1 MTVKEEPVSHTH
13 TTCPHCGSR
22 RDDLGRPCGACG
34 ALALPEHRHL
44 APDEEVREEDLEP
57 YVALRYI
64 ARLFKVLAVL
74 ILVMLLGEV
83 ALGIMIDGRASVTT
97 LLGEATR
104 LLVLAGM
111 LWAAGDIAVLL
122 IDAGHDLRVT
132 RILLGRINTRLQ
144 GRPLP
149 GLEAPVSL
157 PAPKGEPVGAPR

>member
-1 MTVKEEPVSHTH
+1 MTQTH
-13 TTCPHCGSR
+13 TTCPQCGSR
-22 RDDLGRPCGACG
+22 RDDLARPCRNCG
-34 ALALPEHRHL
+34 ATGLPEHRHSG
-44 APDEEVREEDLEP
+44 ADETIREEDLEP

-64 ARLFKVLAVL
+64 ARLFKVLAGL

-132 RILLGRINTRLQ
+132 RILLGRIHTRLQ
-144 GRPLP
+144 GASVP
-149 GLEAPVSL
+149 GLAAPSD
-157 PAPKGEPVGAPR
+157 PKADQAEPVAAPR

>member
-1 MTVKEEPVSHTH
+1 
-13 TTCPHCGSR
+13 
-22 RDDLGRPCGACG
+22 
-34 ALALPEHRHL
+34 
-44 APDEEVREEDLEP
+44 VREEDLEP

-64 ARLFKVLAVL
+64 ARLFKVLAAL

-144 GRPLP
+144 GAPLP
-149 GLEAPVSL
+149 GLDAAAPPP
-157 PAPKGEPVGAPR
+157 PAEREPVGAPR